1 MKIISIDPGYERCGV
16 AILEKIGSGKET
28 VVYSGCI
35 RTSANISFPERLE
48 QLGSE
53 LDTIIKNYH
62 PSVAVLE
69 ELYFAKNTKTALKV
83 SEARGVIQ
91 YVARTHQLPIFEYH
105 PNQIKIA
112 ITGDGRADKTAIA
125 FMIPKLVLYEK
136 VKNPPAGGDDELDA
150 IAVGLT
156 HFAHTKTY
164 T

>member
-16 AILEKIGSGKET
+16 AILEKIESGKE
-28 VVYSGCI
+28 VVLYSGCI
-35 RTSANISFPERLE
+35 RTLPSIPFPERLG
-48 QLGSE
+48 QLGRQ
-53 LDTIIKNYH
+53 LDTIIKDYQ

-83 SEARGVIQ
+83 AEARGVIQ
-91 YVARTHQLPIFEYH
+91 YVARTHNLSVFEYH

-125 FMIPKLVLYEK
+125 FMIPKLVVYEK

-156 HFAHTKTY
+156 HFAHSRNY
-164 T
+164 